1 MTRQEAINR
10 AKHNILISLT
20 RCLDTS
26 NVTNAI
32 AFFASDFC
40 DFSTEHD
47 LDRINEEVDAVI
59 GRLNMLKSI
68 VNESREAIV
77 ETDNTD
83 ADN

>member
-10 AKHNILISLT
+10 AKHSILISLT

-26 NVTNAI
+26 SVTNAV

-40 DFSTEHD
+40 DFSTERD
-47 LDRINEEVDAVI
+47 LERINEEVDAVI
-59 GRLNMLKSI
+59 SRLNTLKAI
-68 VNESREAIV
+68 VNESREAIA
-77 ETDNTD
+77 ETDNND